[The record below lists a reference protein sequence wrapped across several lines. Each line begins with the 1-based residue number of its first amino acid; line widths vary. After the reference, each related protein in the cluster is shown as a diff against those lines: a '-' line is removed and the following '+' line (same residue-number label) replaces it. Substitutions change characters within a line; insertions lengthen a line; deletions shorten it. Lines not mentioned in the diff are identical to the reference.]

1 MIHYH
6 MYYKKRLLALGYSQ
20 KTSAAKSFFC
30 RNEGLLLATLLRQK
44 SFTDVLPLNTQAFIG
59 KQVFF
64 TKAIRECF

>member
-6 MYYKKRLLALGYSQ
+6 KYYKKRLLALGYSQ

-30 RNEGLLLATLLRQK
+30 RNEGLLLAILLRQK
-44 SFTDVLPLNTQAFIG
+44 SFTDVLPLNNQAFIG